1 MDGVL
6 SLPALM
12 EPQKPEVDSF
22 RRLVDDLVSKTDLEK
37 RVDEVAGFY
46 NCKKHGSGGHKAGG
60 SYTAANGARDGHC
73 KGMPDLVRQFAGR
86 EIIRQRFVYVST
98 HVFVFP
104 INTIIA
110 WIINDYH
117 ERRNRIITNLLLPLG
132 HISNK
137 WKQEEPNDTP
147 AINISRE
154 AAIAKLA
161 EDTSNELKE
170 LQEMVVQRC
179 RFASKM
185 FIDLA
190 VCYSLCHLSTED
202 LNQALEL
209 VSQDNPSFKLQQKKW
224 TLTWMLSGTTL
235 WRLKFFVREALEQE
249 ADVDVVASGKTDET
263 QRGSAISAI

>member
-86 EIIRQRFVYVST
+86 EIIRQFYSNPTWIRTPSLFS
-98 HVFVFP
+98 HLFWIFP
-104 INTIIA
+104 LFPHGLSL
-110 WIINDYH
+110 DDF
-117 ERRNRIITNLLLPLG
+117 
-132 HISNK
+132 
-137 WKQEEPNDTP
+137 EEPNDTP

-161 EDTSNELKE
+161 EDTSNEQLKE

-179 RFASKM
+179 RELGAG
-185 FIDLA
+185 
-190 VCYSLCHLSTED
+190 LCHLSTED

-209 VSQDNPSFKLQQKKW
+209 VSQDNPSFQTTAEEVDLDMDAQ
-224 TLTWMLSGTTL
+224 TTL